1 MIFNFDFSVSELI
14 CEWIL
19 TVLVSIAGSESTS
32 TWQEENKKREDGER
46 GGSGGGGLETITQRR
61 QLFQIFPFKGGD
73 HLRTAMNRRMA
84 IIKFWGY
91 TVVNVFVQTT
101 FV

>member
-1 MIFNFDFSVSELI
+1 M
-14 CEWIL
+14 
-19 TVLVSIAGSESTS
+19 A
-32 TWQEENKKREDGER
+32 R
-46 GGSGGGGLETITQRR
+46 GVAVVGGGESMITQRR

-73 HLRTAMNRRMA
+73 SLKAAINRKMT
-84 IIKFWGY
+84 IIWGN

>member
-32 TWQEENKKREDGER
+32 TWQEGNKKREDGER
-46 GGSGGGGLETITQRR
+46 GGSGGGGGTITQRR

-73 HLRTAMNRRMA
+73 YLRAEWLLFDE
-84 IIKFWGY
+84 I
-91 TVVNVFVQTT
+91 Q
-101 FV
+101 

>member
-32 TWQEENKKREDGER
+32 TWQEGNKKREDGER
-46 GGSGGGGLETITQRR
+46 GGSGGERL
-61 QLFQIFPFKGGD
+61 LKGGNYFKYF
-73 HLRTAMNRRMA
+73 HLKGV
-84 IIKFWGY
+84 II
-91 TVVNVFVQTT
+91 
-101 FV
+101 